1 MVYGRPASTT
11 DMAGRWAK
19 SASLTTA
26 ILGHVA
32 WQAANTLYL
41 RAARCSL
48 LVGWK
53 RAIHKKKHRL
63 QHKSFVRM
71 SFVHIMHADLHSIV
85 QSPVLRLKANKK
97 CMQAHGLHAC
107 QYIHT
112 YIAYTCIRT
121 SRTHAYLLKC
131 LGLHLHFVYS
141 FIFIFMLSTY
151 QKWGAPLG
159 VPEGSGSLS
168 VPGARKG

>member
-1 MVYGRPASTT
+1 MASLVYGRPASTT

-53 RAIHKKKHRL
+53 RAIHEQKHRL
-63 QHKSFVRM
+63 QHDSFMRM

-85 QSPVLRLKANKK
+85 QSPVVRLKANKK

-112 YIAYTCIRT
+112 YIAYTRIGNIEYPCIST
-121 SRTHAYLLKC
+121 EVSWSSSTFCIL
-131 LGLHLHFVYS
+131 LHLHLHAFN
-141 FIFIFMLSTY
+141 IPKM
-151 QKWGAPLG
+151 GRP
-159 VPEGSGSLS
+159 
-168 VPGARKG
+168 PGGP